1 MKLQKYKAPFYIS
14 SITWKEVTGKVALDH
29 SPLMEDVLN
38 AHLNLSDYGS
48 GLVSLAV
55 TFLAVQPGNAL
66 HKEEM
71 TYRLRKKE
79 AYIQTKLPYERVAQ
93 DEKSQTLHLMASI
106 YLDAVKD
113 MSKLNIPDFNL
124 SQFAEDLEL
133 LFEEQ
138 GWLVVSC

>member
-1 MKLQKYKAPFYIS
+1 
-14 SITWKEVTGKVALDH
+14 
-29 SPLMEDVLN
+29 
-38 AHLNLSDYGS
+38 
-48 GLVSLAV
+48 
-55 TFLAVQPGNAL
+55 
-66 HKEEM
+66 
-71 TYRLRKKE
+71 
-79 AYIQTKLPYERVAQ
+79 
-93 DEKSQTLHLMASI
+93 MASI